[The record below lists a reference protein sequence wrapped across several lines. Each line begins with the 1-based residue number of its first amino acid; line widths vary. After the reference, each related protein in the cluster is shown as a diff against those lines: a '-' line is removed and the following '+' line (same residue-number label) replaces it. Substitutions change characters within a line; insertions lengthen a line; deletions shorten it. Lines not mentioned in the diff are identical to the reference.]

1 MSAPA
6 PRVLLLG
13 ASGLLGGHLLERLPL
28 SFSTVAVSGRSS
40 MTGTDERV
48 QWMPMRID
56 AADPATIGSLLDAAG
71 ADVVVNA
78 TGASPRSEA
87 AALAH
92 VNARFPRALA
102 DAAAARGSRVVQ
114 ISTDGVFSGARGH
127 YAEDDRPDP
136 IDEYGRSKLDGELA
150 APHLTIRTSFY
161 GRSPRGTGLV
171 EWLIAQRG
179 HAVDGFVDYRFT
191 GIAASLLADLVA
203 SAIAAA
209 LDGVYHVGGD
219 PVTKYDLL
227 CGASQRL
234 HVNVAVRPVS
244 RGAVDRTLN
253 TQKFFDAVGRRPPTV
268 AESIQALTPCGIL
281 SRS

>member
-1 MSAPA
+1 MSAQA
-6 PRVLLLG
+6 PRVLVLG
-13 ASGLLGGHLLERLPL
+13 ASGLLGGHLLERLPR
-28 SFSTVAVSGRSS
+28 SFSTVAVSGRSGV
-40 MTGTDERV
+40 TGTDERV
-48 QWMPMRID
+48 QWIPVRID
-56 AADPATIGSLLDAAG
+56 TADPAAIGSLLEAAG

-78 TGASPRSEA
+78 TGASPRSGA
-87 AALAH
+87 AVLAQVH
-92 VNARFPRALA
+92 ARFPRVLA

-114 ISTDGVFSGARGH
+114 ISTDGVFSGARGD

-136 IDEYGRSKLDGELA
+136 VDEYGRSKLDGELA
-150 APHLTIRTSFY
+150 APHLTIRTSFF

-171 EWLIAQRG
+171 EWLVAQRG
-179 HAVDGFVDYRFT
+179 QAVDGFVDYRFT

-203 SAIAAA
+203 SAIAAG

-227 CGASQRL
+227 CAASQRL
-234 HVNVAVRPVS
+234 QLNIAVRPVS

-253 TQKFFDAVGRRPPTV
+253 ARKFFEAVGRRPPTV
-268 AESIQALTPCGIL
+268 AESIEALTPCGVL